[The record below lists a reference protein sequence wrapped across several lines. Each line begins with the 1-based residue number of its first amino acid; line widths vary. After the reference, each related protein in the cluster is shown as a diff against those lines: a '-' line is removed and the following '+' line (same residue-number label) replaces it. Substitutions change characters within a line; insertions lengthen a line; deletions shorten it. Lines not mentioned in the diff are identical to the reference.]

1 MLSYIKGNITFK
13 SPAFVI
19 LELGGIGYEV
29 QISLHTYSQIQSK
42 ENCKLFTYMNV
53 KSEGQSVSAFELYGF
68 ADSGE
73 REVFKH
79 LISVS
84 GIGANTAR
92 MMLSSMS
99 PSDVRQA
106 IVDEN
111 VAVIQSIKGIGP
123 KTAKRLILELKEKLF
138 KTQTSEIISS
148 SSHNTTKDEALSALV
163 SLGINKSKAEKAVF
177 SALKTK
183 TSEPMSVEALIKESL
198 KNI

>member
-13 SPAFVI
+13 SPAYIV
-19 LELGGIGYEV
+19 LENNGMGYEI
-29 QISLHTYSQIQSK
+29 QISLHTYTQIQNK
-42 ENCKLFTYMNV
+42 ENCKLFTHLNV

-68 ADSGE
+68 AEPGE
-73 REVFKH
+73 REIFKH

-84 GIGANTAR
+84 GIGSNTAR

-99 PSDVRQA
+99 PHDVRQA
-106 IVDEN
+106 IIDEN

-138 KTQTSEIISS
+138 KTQAPEIISS

-163 SLGINKSKAEKAVF
+163 SLGINKAKAEKAVF
-177 SALKTK
+177 NAMKTND
-183 TSEPMSVEALIKESL
+183 SVELSVEELIKESL